1 MIRTG
6 AVNVYEDIH
15 GSLPVPALDP
25 SWSVGD
31 SSLSSGS
38 EGFVISTPEVIFL
51 LFAAFELR
59 AQKVGAHDF
68 CARWQEL
75 SRKL

>member
-6 AVNVYEDIH
+6 AVNFYEDIH
-15 GSLPVPALDP
+15 RALAP

-38 EGFVISTPEVIFL
+38 DGFVISTPEAIFL
-51 LFAAFELR
+51 LFAAFEFESL
-59 AQKVGAHDF
+59 AGVVG
-68 CARWQEL
+68 
-75 SRKL
+75 S